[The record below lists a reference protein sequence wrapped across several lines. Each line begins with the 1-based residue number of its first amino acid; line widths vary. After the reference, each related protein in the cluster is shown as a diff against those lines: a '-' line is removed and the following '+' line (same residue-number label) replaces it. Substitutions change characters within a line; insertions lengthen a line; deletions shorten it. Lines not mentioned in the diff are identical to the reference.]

1 MGPRWPVRNAAIAFF
16 RWTRKKK
23 KMPGGCLIYG
33 IFFGDLLVVL
43 HKTTESCNT
52 RKVKKAGEL
61 QCKGSERAPTPAA
74 VVLPCW
80 GQRKGFCLGCQAC
93 NPDGQTMRFWFF
105 GFPKN
110 SSCPP
115 SRGVLP
121 PSLSFLQVL
130 FLKKKSL
137 CSKPPKWFSSPGI
150 YLVGERSPEIIIWQ
164 KVHFGHENLT
174 TKCVVSILNT
184 IKIHSRCNFCVGKVA
199 FAFSFSIFNR
209 KMW

>member
-130 FLKKKSL
+130 FLKKIPLQQTPQMIFLPRNLFGWRTKSRDY
-137 CSKPPKWFSSPGI
+137 
-150 YLVGERSPEIIIWQ
+150 YLAKSAFWAWKFNHKMR
-164 KVHFGHENLT
+164 
-174 TKCVVSILNT
+174 CVYLEHNQ
-184 IKIHSRCNFCVGKVA
+184 NPQ
-199 FAFSFSIFNR
+199 
-209 KMW
+209 